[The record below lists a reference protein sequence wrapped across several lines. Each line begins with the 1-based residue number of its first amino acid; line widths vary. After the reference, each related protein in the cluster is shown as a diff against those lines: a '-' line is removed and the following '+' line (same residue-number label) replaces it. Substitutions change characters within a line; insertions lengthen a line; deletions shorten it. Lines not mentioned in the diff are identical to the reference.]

1 MAVCPNGHDSASDDF
16 CDICGMRIAGPPS
29 SPLSPATGSAPAGA
43 PSTVAGGPSPC
54 PGQASAEPC
63 PRCGTPRTGQFCESC
78 GFNFGGPRFTAAS
91 PPASSGG
98 YSTSQPG
105 PGTGGSSTSQP
116 APASG
121 GYSRPG
127 PASPDPDAGGF
138 SWAQRPPSGPS
149 LQSAPSGPPAST
161 IPPTAVAP
169 SVSPAPPA
177 EAAPSVPGSPS
188 MSSFPYPQAT
198 WTAVVGADRA
208 YYDRVQ
214 ALTGPEG
221 AAVAFPSYCAERRFQ
236 LVGTQMRIG
245 RRSVSRGL
253 SPEIDLT
260 GPPADPGISRLHAV
274 LIATPDGNWAVLDPG
289 SANGTLV
296 NGSEIGTGDQ
306 VPLHDGDRINL
317 GAWTAIT
324 VHRGLGNSL
333 PGVGHRRATTD
344 DPRH

>member
-16 CDICGMRIAGPPS
+16 CDTCGMRIGGIAGTLLTS
-29 SPLSPATGSAPAGA
+29 ATGASSAAGA
-43 PSTVAGGPSPC
+43 PSSAAGAPSSAVGTSP
-54 PGQASAEPC
+54 PWPDSAAEPC
-63 PRCGTPRTGQFCESC
+63 PRCGTPRTGQFCEAC
-78 GFNFGGPRFTAAS
+78 GFNFSGPRFTPAGPPPPPPPPPPATAS
-91 PPASSGG
+91 YSQAIPPASK
-98 YSTSQPG
+98 
-105 PGTGGSSTSQP
+105 
-116 APASG
+116 AP
-121 GYSRPG
+121 P
-127 PASPDPDAGGF
+127 
-138 SWAQRPPSGPS
+138 
-149 LQSAPSGPPAST
+149 APSGESSPST
-161 IPPTAVAP
+161 
-169 SVSPAPPA
+169 
-177 EAAPSVPGSPS
+177 PSVPASPS

-208 YYDRVQ
+208 YYERVQ
-214 ALTGPEG
+214 GLTGPEG
-221 AAVAFPSYCAERRFQ
+221 AAVTFPSYCAERRFQ
-236 LVGTQMRIG
+236 LVGSQMRIG

-274 LIATPDGNWAVLDPG
+274 LIATPGGNWAVLDPG

-306 VPLHDGDRINL
+306 VTLHDGDRINL

-333 PGVGHRRATTD
+333 PAVGHRRITTG